1 MAGPAEANTGGF
13 WRFNMGRWCATVIFV
28 LLLAVLVPTILA
40 LSPLA
45 WTLRAARAGLRTI
58 KPGYAFR

>member
-1 MAGPAEANTGGF
+1 
-13 WRFNMGRWCATVIFV
+13 MGRWCATVIFV
-28 LLLAVLVPTILA
+28 LLLTALVPMILV

-58 KPGYAFR
+58 KPSYALR

>member
-1 MAGPAEANTGGF
+1 
-13 WRFNMGRWCATVIFV
+13 MGRWWVTVIFV
-28 LLLAVLVPTILA
+28 LLLAVSVPIILA

-45 WTLRAARAGLRTI
+45 WTLRAARAGFRTI

>member
-1 MAGPAEANTGGF
+1 
-13 WRFNMGRWCATVIFV
+13 MGRWCATAIFV
-28 LLLAVLVPTILA
+28 LLLAALVPMILA